1 MLLNLISNAVKFTP
15 EGGAVSVKVAPR
27 DAATV
32 RVSVVDTGIGIAAK
46 DLERLAQPFE
56 QVEGQHSKST
66 QGTGLGLALTKSLI
80 ELHGGAMTIE
90 SEPGRG
96 TTVWFDLP
104 TRAPEGAVAP
114 VGAPA
119 QRVQARAA

>member
-1 MLLNLISNAVKFTP
+1 
-15 EGGAVSVKVAPR
+15 
-27 DAATV
+27 
-32 RVSVVDTGIGIAAK
+32 
-46 DLERLAQPFE
+46 
-56 QVEGQHSKST
+56 
-66 QGTGLGLALTKSLI
+66 
-80 ELHGGAMTIE
+80 MTIE